1 MEKLRNI
8 RDIIRDT
15 IDWFYNRL
23 PFRKYVP
30 LETFR
35 YGVSG
40 GLNTSLDIFLYFV
53 TYNFVLKKQMVNLKF
68 ITISPYIASFMMV
81 FPITFTT
88 GFILSKYITFTESEL
103 HGRIQLFRYGIT
115 VLVCIILNYILL
127 KFFVEVCHLY
137 PTPSKLLTT
146 GVVIIYSYISQKY
159 FTFKTEKAALSLDK

>member
-1 MEKLRNI
+1 MERLRNI

-53 TYNFVLKKQMVNLKF
+53 TYNFVLKKQMVNLKI

-146 GVVIIYSYISQKY
+146 GVVIIYSYLSQKY
-159 FTFKTEKAALSLDK
+159 FTFKTEKAALSINK